1 MLRRKSLLSRPVVK
15 LHGCKWS
22 GFSAQKGGGYCI
34 ILSRGLTQWKGRLRQ
49 TYAGWNAVGEV
60 TGLKA
65 LFHFYRWDSS
75 CVSQVNKPSFTCRN
89 YEWFL
94 SSTKTLSQ
102 ISSLGTEFL
111 FPKQVIFL
119 TRPFALPCFVLHS
132 DFTWDCGTQ
141 GARLPRREPISS
153 FLV

>member
-34 ILSRGLTQWKGRLRQ
+34 ILSRGLTQWRGRLRQ

-75 CVSQVNKPSFTCRN
+75 GVSQVKKPSFTCRN

-94 SSTKTLSQ
+94 SSTETLSQ